1 MALMD
6 VVSGHGGAGLM
17 VRLDDLSCLF
27 LNDSI
32 ILFYESMKPVG
43 QSVNVCK

>member
-1 MALMD
+1 VALMD
-6 VVSGHGGAGLM
+6 MGSGQGGAGLM
-17 VRLDDLSCLF
+17 GRLEDLSWLF